1 MLQKLNFRPGYN
13 KQITDSAGESQ
24 WVDGDFVRFRYGL
37 PEKIGGWSQLTNSNN
52 TLPGA
57 ARAQHAFTSI
67 SGEKYV
73 AIGTSQ
79 GLFLYYEGEFI
90 DITPID
96 NNVVTGA
103 TFSTTSGSRTVT
115 VSKPSHG
122 LLDGRY
128 ITFSSVTV
136 PTNSGYATTDF
147 TNNTFEI
154 LNKTNDTF
162 QITMPTNSSASS
174 TTLNGPL
181 LNDANGTGGSGTSI
195 TLTSTSGFATS
206 GIIAVGLES
215 ISYTGV
221 SGNNLTGITR
231 AVSGTRSAHSS
242 GAVVSTGSA
251 QIDPYVIVGPTFQ
264 TAGFGWGTAS
274 WGGASGVT
282 STLNGAL
289 LNDAD
294 GTGGSGT
301 SITLTST
308 TNFPITGGTIRVG
321 AEYISY
327 TGVTGNNLTGI
338 KRAVVGTTPSTTLNG
353 TLADNTSGTSGSN
366 IALTSVSGFAT
377 SGVIRIGSEYIS
389 YTGITGNNLTG
400 ITRAV
405 SGTRSTHSSGAVV
418 TGSSAHS
425 SGASV
430 EFYIAW
436 GQQSLTST
444 VTLDPGL
451 WSLDNF
457 GQILVATIHNGET
470 FTWNS
475 GTASARNVRATI
487 MANAPTKTRL
497 TQVSDRDRHVFH
509 FGTETTIGNSTTQDP
524 MFIRFS
530 DQENFNEYQPTAVNT
545 AGTFRLDKGNE
556 IVGAVS
562 GKDYT
567 LVLTDS
573 SAYVIQYVGPPFT
586 FSIRQ
591 VGTNCGL
598 IGQNALSYSNGIV
611 FWMSGEGG
619 FFMFDG
625 TVKALPCLVED
636 FVFTTSTDNLGIN
649 FNSSQLVYA
658 EHNSLYNEINWFYAS
673 SNSEQINRC
682 VVYNYAEKLWTTSSL
697 ARTSYIDTGVY
708 DLPYATE
715 YNKTALPNFPIQGI
729 TATYGA
735 STYYAQEIGT
745 DQINSSGT
753 TSIDA
758 FIQSGDFD
766 ITNANNIANLQGDGE
781 YIMSVKR
788 FIPDFQ
794 VLTGN
799 SKITLLVNNYP
810 NDTAVSSPLGPF
822 TVTSSTDKIDTRAR
836 GRLVAL
842 KIENDAVGE
851 TWRYGTLRLDAKPD
865 GRR

>member
-1 MLQKLNFRPGYN
+1 MLQKLNFKPGFD
-13 KQITDSAGESQ
+13 KMVTDSGGESQ

-37 PEKIGGWSQLTNSNN
+37 PEKIGGWAQLTNSNN

-79 GLFLYYEGEFI
+79 GLFLYYEGEFV

-96 NNVVTGA
+96 NDVITGA
-103 TFSTTSGSRTVT
+103 NFSATSGSPTVT
-115 VSKPSHG
+115 VNKASHG

-128 ITFSSVTV
+128 VTFSSVTV
-136 PTNSGYATTDF
+136 PTGSGYATTDF
-147 TNNTFEI
+147 TNNTFEV

-162 QITMPTNSSASS
+162 QITMPTNSS
-174 TTLNGPL
+174 G
-181 LNDANGTGGSGTSI
+181 
-195 TLTSTSGFATS
+195 ATS
-206 GIIAVGLES
+206 G
-215 ISYTGV
+215 
-221 SGNNLTGITR
+221 
-231 AVSGTRSAHSS
+231 
-242 GAVVSTGSA
+242 TGSA
-251 QIDPYVIVGPTFQ
+251 QIDPYVIIGPTFQ

-289 LNDAD
+289 SDNTS

-338 KRAVVGTTPSTTLNG
+338 
-353 TLADNTSGTSGSN
+353 
-366 IALTSVSGFAT
+366 
-377 SGVIRIGSEYIS
+377 
-389 YTGITGNNLTG
+389 
-400 ITRAV
+400 TRAV
-405 SGTRSTHSSGAVV
+405 AGTR
-418 TGSSAHS
+418 SAHS

-430 EFYIAW
+430 EFYISW

-457 GQILVATIHNGET
+457 GQILTATIHNGET

-475 GTASARNVRATI
+475 GAASARNIRATI
-487 MANAPTKTRL
+487 MTNAPTKTRL

-509 FGTETTIGNSTTQDP
+509 FGTETTVGSSVTQNP

-530 DQENFNEYQPTAVNT
+530 DQENFNSYQPTATNT
-545 AGTFRLDKGNE
+545 AGTFLLDKGNE
-556 IVGAVS
+556 IRGAVS

-567 LVLTDS
+567 LVLTDLA
-573 SAYVIQYVGPPFT
+573 AYVIQYVGPPFT
-586 FSIRQ
+586 FSVRQ
-591 VGTNCGL
+591 VGTNCGC
-598 IGQNALSYSNGIV
+598 IGQNALSYSNGEV
-611 FWMSGEGG
+611 YWMSGEGG
-619 FFMFDG
+619 FFKFDG
-625 TVKALPCLVED
+625 TVKAIPCLVED
-636 FVFTTSTDNLGIN
+636 FVFTTGGDNLGIN

-682 VVYNYAEKLWTTSSL
+682 VVYNYAENLWTTSSL
-697 ARTSYIDTGVY
+697 ARTSYVDTGVY
-708 DLPYATE
+708 DLPYAAE

-729 TATYGA
+729 TNTYGA
-735 STYYAQEIGT
+735 SIYYAQETGT
-745 DQINSSGT
+745 DQVNSSGT
-753 TSIDA
+753 TSINA
-758 FIQSGDFD
+758 FIQSGDYD
-766 ITNANNIANLQGDGE
+766 IANRSSGLGMQTGVADFRGDGE
-781 YIMSVKR
+781 FIMSVKR

-794 VLTGN
+794 LLEGN
-799 SKITLLVNNYP
+799 SKITLLLNDYP
-810 NDTAVSSPLGPF
+810 NNTAASSSLGPF
-822 TVTSSTDKIDTRAR
+822 TVTSTTDKVDTRAR
-836 GRLVAL
+836 ARLVAL

>member
-1 MLQKLNFRPGYN
+1 MVTESG
-13 KQITDSAGESQ
+13 GESQ
-24 WVDGDFVRFRYGL
+24 WIDGDFVRFRYGL
-37 PEKIGGWSQLTNSNN
+37 PEKIGGWEQLTNANN

-67 SGEKYV
+67 AGEKYV
-73 AIGTSQ
+73 AVGTSQ
-79 GLFLYYEGEFI
+79 GLFLYYEGEFV

-96 NNVVTGA
+96 NDVITGA
-103 TFSTTSGSRTVT
+103 NFSATSGSPTITVNKT
-115 VSKPSHG
+115 SHG

-136 PTNSGYATTDF
+136 PTGSGYATTDF
-147 TNNTFEI
+147 TNNTFEV
-154 LNKTNDTF
+154 LNRTNDTF
-162 QITMPTNSSASS
+162 QITMPTNSS
-174 TTLNGPL
+174 G
-181 LNDANGTGGSGTSI
+181 
-195 TLTSTSGFATS
+195 ATS
-206 GIIAVGLES
+206 G
-215 ISYTGV
+215 
-221 SGNNLTGITR
+221 
-231 AVSGTRSAHSS
+231 
-242 GAVVSTGSA
+242 TGSA
-251 QIDPYVIVGPTFQ
+251 QIDPYVIIGPTFQ

-289 LNDAD
+289 SDNTS

-338 KRAVVGTTPSTTLNG
+338 
-353 TLADNTSGTSGSN
+353 
-366 IALTSVSGFAT
+366 
-377 SGVIRIGSEYIS
+377 
-389 YTGITGNNLTG
+389 
-400 ITRAV
+400 TRAV
-405 SGTRSTHSSGAVV
+405 AGTR
-418 TGSSAHS
+418 SAHS

-430 EFYIAW
+430 EFYISW

-475 GTASARNVRATI
+475 GAASARNVRATI

-625 TVKALPCLVED
+625 TVKALPC
-636 FVFTTSTDNLGIN
+636 
-649 FNSSQLVYA
+649 
-658 EHNSLYNEINWFYAS
+658 
-673 SNSEQINRC
+673 
-682 VVYNYAEKLWTTSSL
+682 
-697 ARTSYIDTGVY
+697 
-708 DLPYATE
+708 
-715 YNKTALPNFPIQGI
+715 
-729 TATYGA
+729 
-735 STYYAQEIGT
+735 
-745 DQINSSGT
+745 
-753 TSIDA
+753 
-758 FIQSGDFD
+758 
-766 ITNANNIANLQGDGE
+766 
-781 YIMSVKR
+781 
-788 FIPDFQ
+788 
-794 VLTGN
+794 
-799 SKITLLVNNYP
+799 
-810 NDTAVSSPLGPF
+810 
-822 TVTSSTDKIDTRAR
+822 
-836 GRLVAL
+836 
-842 KIENDAVGE
+842 
-851 TWRYGTLRLDAKPD
+851 
-865 GRR
+865 